1 MARDGLGAGMKDV
14 AKPKSKKAAIDRRL
28 WRIDIGSQELV
39 AERHRTASGRFRTV
53 WLVPEESLRGV
64 LWVEV
69 IEEAPGDPSP

>member
-1 MARDGLGAGMKDV
+1 MDDV
-14 AKPKSKKAAIDRRL
+14 AQSRTTRSIIERRL
-28 WRIDIGSQELV
+28 WRIDCGNRELV

-69 IEEAPGDPSP
+69 VDKEPGDPSL